1 MNAMALPGDGKQSVG
16 DEKFAAAMRAASEL
30 TVKARSL
37 LDQIKPYIETDDPF
51 AAMVEAH
58 DRAQAFEVEQETK
71 IFLGPPNG
79 Q

>member
-1 MNAMALPGDGKQSVG
+1 MNTMALPGDGKQSVG
-16 DEKFAAAMRAASEL
+16 DEKFAAAMRAAAEFS
-30 TVKARSL
+30 VKARSL
-37 LDQIKPYIETDDPF
+37 LDQIKPYIETNDPF

-58 DRAQAFEVEQETK
+58 DRAQAFEAEQETR